1 MFATELVTSG
11 YTTLRKVLIDLSLES
26 ASALFETACAQVVSE
41 EGRCAKG
48 HSSIITHHSVNAR
61 DTE

>member
-26 ASALFETACAQVVSE
+26 ASALFETACARVVSE

-48 HSSIITHHSVNAR
+48 HSSHITA
-61 DTE
+61 